1 MEVIDLQK
9 LDTALLYIQR
19 ITEGKNPVNNMPAE
33 EDSIINNPNV
43 IRCMYFVKDILNEVR
58 RNEGVIGG
66 KSGVKKDNRKDYPLE
81 VLDNFIYKEDK
92 PISKFVEQLNEMID
106 INEYKQL
113 SFNPITKWLK
123 ESGYLEV
130 NQKSGSDMKETIPT
144 EKGLEIGIKG
154 EKRNNPNGVEYTYI
168 TYNQQAQE
176 FIVKHMGEIL

>member
-1 MEVIDLQK
+1 MEVIDMQK

-43 IRCMYFVKDILNEVR
+43 IRCMYFVKDILEEVKG
-58 RNEGVIGG
+58 NDGIIGA
-66 KSGVKKDNRKDYPLE
+66 KASAKKDNRKDYPLE
-81 VLDNFIYKEDK
+81 VLDDFKYKEDK
-92 PISKFVEQLNEMID
+92 AISKFVEQLNEMID
-106 INEYKQL
+106 VNEYKKL
-113 SFNPITKWLK
+113 SFNAITKWLK

-130 NQKSGSDMKETIPT
+130 NQRAGSNRKETVPT
-144 EKGLEIGIKG
+144 AKGLEIGIKG
-154 EKRNNPNGVEYTYI
+154 EKRSNFDGIEYTYI